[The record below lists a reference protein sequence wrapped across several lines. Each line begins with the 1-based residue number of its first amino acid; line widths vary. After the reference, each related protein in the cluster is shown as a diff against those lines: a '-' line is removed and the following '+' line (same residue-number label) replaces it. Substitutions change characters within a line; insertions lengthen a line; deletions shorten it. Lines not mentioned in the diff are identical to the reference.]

1 LVIDRL
7 TAAPERRIADRTDA
21 VRRPRGFHPGRAW
34 AAAGRREHMACIF
47 NDFCEAA
54 GAEKIKTIGD
64 SHMTVGGSDG
74 NAREG
79 AAAARGGLENLDR
92 AFM

>member
-1 LVIDRL
+1 
-7 TAAPERRIADRTDA
+7 
-21 VRRPRGFHPGRAW
+21 
-34 AAAGRREHMACIF
+34 MACIF